1 MLNLLKQIL
10 PQALTEKAV
19 HFRQFIKAQREAK
32 KTTLFAKNLHSKNS
46 TMSIGFIISFTEAFS
61 SFKPLYEL
69 LKKDGRI
76 SVFLICCP
84 NIREH
89 NWTAYNASY
98 EFLSKTY
105 PEAINA
111 YKDSRWFDI
120 KKLSPDYVFYCRPYN
135 PDYYENY
142 RTPIVRTYAKVCYI
156 PYGFCLEH
164 RNNHNFNFVN
174 NYDFLQNCSYVFASN
189 DYESN
194 VLTERFFYSKIKN
207 GYPRI
212 VSAGFTR
219 FDLDY
224 NENPVINFK
233 PFTILYTPRW
243 TSHLKKKNEEGSF
256 LSFIEHIIDYASH
269 TADVQII
276 IRPHPL
282 MFSHYMANGIVAPDY
297 FEKLEDTFS
306 KLGNI
311 YFDKSKDY
319 FESLNKADVFLS
331 DYTSLLVEYF
341 VSGKPVI
348 YTGSL
353 KLYNRKAKKMC
364 KSFYVLNNWKQIEE
378 RIQRLKNKEDPL
390 LATRKKLFP
399 EIIKNYKEASKNILE
414 ILVKDFSTK
423 GRFL

>member
-10 PQALTEKAV
+10 PKALIEKVV
-19 HFRQFIKAQREAK
+19 HFRQFIKAQREAN
-32 KTTLFAKNLHSKNS
+32 KTTVLAKHLNSNNS
-46 TMSIGFIISFTEAFS
+46 TISIVFIISFTEAFS

-69 LKKDGRI
+69 LKKDGRF

-89 NWTAYNASY
+89 DWKAHNASY
-98 EFLSKTY
+98 EFLSRTY
-105 PEAINA
+105 PEAIHA
-111 YKDSRWFDI
+111 YKDSHWFDI
-120 KKLSPDYVFYCRPYN
+120 KTLSSDYVFYCRPYN

-142 RTPIVRTYAKVCYI
+142 RASIVRKYAKVCYI

-164 RNNHNFNFVN
+164 KSNHNFNFVN

-189 DYESN
+189 DYERR
-194 VLTERFFYSKIKN
+194 VLTKRFFSSKIKK
-207 GYPRI
+207 GCPRI
-212 VSAGFTR
+212 LSVGFTR

-224 NENPVINFK
+224 NENPIVNSK
-233 PFTILYTPRW
+233 PFTVLYTPRW
-243 TSHLKKKNEEGSF
+243 TSHLKKKNEEGTF
-256 LSFIEHIIDYASH
+256 LRFIAHIIDYASH

-282 MFSHYMANGIVAPDY
+282 MFSHYIQNNIVPPDY
-297 FEKLEDTFS
+297 FEKLEDTCS

-311 YFDKSKDY
+311 YFDKNKDY

-348 YTGSL
+348 YSGNL
-353 KLYNRKAKKMC
+353 KLYNRNAKKMC
-364 KSFYVLNNWKQIEE
+364 RSFYILNTWEQIEE
-378 RIQRLKNKEDPL
+378 RIQQLKNKEDPL
-390 LATRKKLFP
+390 LDTRKKLFS
-399 EIIKNYKEASKNILE
+399 EIIKNYKETSRNILE
-414 ILVKDFSTK
+414 ILVKDFNTK
-423 GRFL
+423 GEFL

>member
-10 PQALTEKAV
+10 PHALIEKVV
-19 HFRQFIKAQREAK
+19 HFRQFIKAQREAN
-32 KTTLFAKNLHSKNS
+32 KTTGFAKLLNSNNS
-46 TMSIGFIISFTEAFS
+46 TISIVFIISFTEAFS

-69 LKKDGRI
+69 LKKDERF

-84 NIREH
+84 NIRKH
-89 NWTAYNASY
+89 NWTAHNASY

-105 PEAINA
+105 PQAINA
-111 YKDSRWFDI
+111 YKDSCWFDI
-120 KKLSPDYVFYCRPYN
+120 KTLSPDYVFYCRPYN

-142 RTPIVRTYAKVCYI
+142 RASIVRTYAKVCYI

-164 RNNHNFNFVN
+164 KSNHNFNFVN

-194 VLTERFFYSKIKN
+194 VLTKRFFYTKSKN

-212 VSAGFTR
+212 LSVGFTR

-224 NENPVINFK
+224 NKSPVVKSK
-233 PFTILYTPRW
+233 PFTVLYTPRW
-243 TSHLKKKNEEGSF
+243 TSHLKKKNEEGTF
-256 LSFIEHIIDYASH
+256 LRFIEHIIDYASH

-282 MFSHYMANGIVAPDY
+282 MFSHYIQNNIVPPDY
-297 FEKLEDTFS
+297 FEKLEDTCS

-311 YFDKSKDY
+311 YFDKNKDY
-319 FESLNKADVFLS
+319 LESLNKADVFLS

-348 YTGSL
+348 YSGSL
-353 KLYNRKAKKMC
+353 KLYNRNAKKMC
-364 KSFYVLNNWKQIEE
+364 RSFYILNTWKQIEE
-378 RIQRLKNKEDPL
+378 RIQQLKNKEDPL
-390 LATRKKLFP
+390 LDTRKKLFS

-414 ILVKDFSTK
+414 VLVKDFNTK
-423 GRFL
+423 GEVL